1 MTPMFDAERRRL
13 ARPVRLMYWLLLIA
27 GLALF
32 TTTRRGDS
40 AVTAAL
46 WVGAIAG
53 TLLGQHFALHNYR
66 LWISAL
72 AIAAISLYCAPLV
85 WIGHASAQLWLSFI
99 PAALC
104 GFWSLGDRSALAAL
118 WFPTVLWMLTILD
131 RSDRIA
137 ADGSAAILLGGLAGL
152 FICFLSL
159 RESRRV
165 ALWRSV
171 AAEPLAPALPTELLR
186 EPPGRQLARAGWWLT
201 VGALTV
207 AITVW
212 LVPPLWQSETLG
224 GPPVATATATA
235 IATGTGR
242 PCCPVHGDADTVSS
256 RVKEYLDL
264 GLGHD
269 TVTAAP
275 REGINCRRCS
285 TPAPSIPAPGAV
297 VADRH
302 GDIIAWSGRSSPPST
317 GIVVDMSGERRTD
330 AAPVYRAVSPGR
342 RHGHSSV
349 HVAPGA
355 RDSLVP
361 DPSGRFDA
369 SAPAPVV
376 STGPSA
382 PDPWARDPT
391 PATGDAASSATAPS
405 RVTSVSTPDRAGV
418 PSGEPLWS
426 TPRHPTTDPAPAA
439 PMTGHAAEPS
449 VASASSSHP
458 WPARPQA
465 EPLAP
470 ASPAIPDQR
479 LASAGEPPR
488 PPSPTP
494 PPPRSAA
501 PPAAAPRAPTASP
514 SAVPPPPPPAGTTGR
529 PTAQSRAAT
538 RIADPSLL
546 SWLAFAVVAAVVSQ
560 IVRLGLRPLRRLVTV
575 RHLRR
580 PFWDE
585 TIAQRISNA
594 WQLALVGLRD
604 AGWRTGPS
612 EPPRD
617 LARRAGV
624 DGLDRCATILE
635 RARHGV
641 GLDAGDLAEM
651 QTSADTAYR
660 AARTGVGG
668 LPRLLA
674 WLRWP
679 LT

>member
-1 MTPMFDAERRRL
+1 MLDAERRRL

-40 AVTAAL
+40 VVTAAL

-118 WFPTVLWMLTILD
+118 WFPTVLWMITILD
-131 RSDRIA
+131 RSDQIA
-137 ADGSAAILLGGLAGL
+137 ADGSAGILLGGLAGL
-152 FICFLSL
+152 FICFLCL

-201 VGALTV
+201 VGAITV

-224 GPPVATATATA
+224 GPPVQLATASVTVIATA
-235 IATGTGR
+235 TGR

-269 TVTAAP
+269 ASTAAP
-275 REGINCRRCS
+275 REGIDCRRCI
-285 TPAPSIPAPGAV
+285 TPAPAPGV
-297 VADRH
+297 ITTHRG
-302 GDIIAWSGRSSPPST
+302 GDIIAWSGRSDPPST
-317 GIVVDMSGERRTD
+317 GIVVDMSGEHGSD
-330 AAPVYRAVSPGR
+330 PVVPGYRVISPGHR
-342 RHGHSSV
+342 RDHPV
-349 HVAPGA
+349 RVAPGA
-355 RDSLVP
+355 RSWLVP
-361 DPSGRFDA
+361 DPYGDRDT
-369 SAPAPVV
+369 SAGAPVV
-376 STGPSA
+376 SSSA
-382 PDPWARDPT
+382 PDPWADDP
-391 PATGDAASSATAPS
+391 PATGTVTPWSHTAPS
-405 RVTSVSTPDRAGV
+405 STPPVFRPDRAATTPTPSLPTEPTASPPSADPRGAGPV
-418 PSGEPLWS
+418 P
-426 TPRHPTTDPAPAA
+426 PAPR
-439 PMTGHAAEPS
+439 S
-449 VASASSSHP
+449 
-458 WPARPQA
+458 
-465 EPLAP
+465 
-470 ASPAIPDQR
+470 IPDQR
-479 LASAGEPPR
+479 LASGAPP
-488 PPSPTP
+488 TAP

-514 SAVPPPPPPAGTTGR
+514 STALPPPAGTTGR
-529 PTAQSRAAT
+529 PAAQSREAT
-538 RIADPSLL
+538 HIAGPSLL

-560 IVRLGLRPLRRLVTV
+560 LVRLGLRPLRRLVTL

-617 LARRAGV
+617 LARRARV

-651 QTSADTAYR
+651 QTSADVAYR
-660 AARTGVGG
+660 TARTGLGG
-668 LPRLLA
+668 LPRLFA

>member
-1 MTPMFDAERRRL
+1 MTPISDAQHRQL
-13 ARPVRLMYWLLLIA
+13 ARPVRLMYWLILIA
-27 GLALF
+27 GLALL
-32 TTTRRGDS
+32 TTTRRGEP

-46 WVGAIAG
+46 WVGAIGG
-53 TLLGQHFALHNYR
+53 TLIGQHFALQDYR

-72 AIAAISLYCAPLV
+72 AIGAVGLYCAPLV
-85 WIGHASAQLWLSFI
+85 WIGSASVQLWLSFI

-137 ADGSAAILLGGLAGL
+137 PDGPAAILLGGLAGL
-152 FICFLSL
+152 VICFLCL

-171 AAEPLAPALPTELLR
+171 AAEPLAATLPTELLR

-224 GPPVATATATA
+224 GPVTQLADATPA
-235 IATGTGR
+235 GL
-242 PCCPVHGDADTVSS
+242 PCCPVHGDADTLSS

-269 TVTAAP
+269 AFTAAP
-275 REGINCRRCS
+275 REGIDCRSCSTSAPS
-285 TPAPSIPAPGAV
+285 TPAPGAIATGPG
-297 VADRH
+297 
-302 GDIIAWSGRSSPPST
+302 GDDIVAWSGRPGPPST
-317 GIVVDMSGERRTD
+317 GIVVDMGGERAT
-330 AAPVYRAVSPGR
+330 AWS
-342 RHGHSSV
+342 SSV
-349 HVAPGA
+349 
-355 RDSLVP
+355 
-361 DPSGRFDA
+361 
-369 SAPAPVV
+369 PAP
-376 STGPSA
+376 
-382 PDPWARDPT
+382 
-391 PATGDAASSATAPS
+391 
-405 RVTSVSTPDRAGV
+405 AGV
-418 PSGEPLWS
+418 PSGDPLWS
-426 TPRHPTTDPAPAA
+426 TPRQRTTDPPPVASPSSDDPRSTTRRPANLAAGTPPPAPDQRRAPVDRTPNTPLPPTPPPTAPASTA
-439 PMTGHAAEPS
+439 
-449 VASASSSHP
+449 
-458 WPARPQA
+458 ARP
-465 EPLAP
+465 AP
-470 ASPAIPDQR
+470 ASPA
-479 LASAGEPPR
+479 S
-488 PPSPTP
+488 S
-494 PPPRSAA
+494 
-501 PPAAAPRAPTASP
+501 
-514 SAVPPPPPPAGTTGR
+514 VPPPPAGATGR

-538 RIADPSLL
+538 SVVGPSLL
-546 SWLAFAVVAAVVSQ
+546 SWLAFAAVAALVFQV
-560 IVRLGLRPLRRLVTV
+560 VRLGLRPLRRLVTV

-585 TIAQRISNA
+585 TIAQRVSNA

-617 LARRAGV
+617 LARRARV
-624 DGLDRCATILE
+624 DSLDRCAAILE

-651 QTSADTAYR
+651 QTSADAAYR
-660 AARTGVGG
+660 AARTGLGG
-668 LPRLLA
+668 FPRVLA